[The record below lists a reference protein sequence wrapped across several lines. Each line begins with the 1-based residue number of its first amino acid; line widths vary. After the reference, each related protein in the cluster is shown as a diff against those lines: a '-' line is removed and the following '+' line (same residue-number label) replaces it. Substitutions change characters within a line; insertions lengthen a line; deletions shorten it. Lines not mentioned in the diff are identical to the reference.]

1 MNENVTLNGQAML
14 DCTNKNAHH
23 KSKRLLNIKNITK
36 TSRMNV
42 KTLRAKSKKLELTTN
57 LTKQGKDILR
67 LVDHKKT
74 HEDYINVQEIDQHL
88 IMTPPAWRNK
98 ANVVV
103 GVPVVVVSIYAENIL
118 AEIIKYSNKIL
129 VAHFN
134 GNHRTTTIVHYV
146 ACEGSDESEEL
157 YSNLATATT
166 IPKHSMVIVMGDF
179 NAHLGADDA
188 AYTFHSS
195 TNSNKKLMIDYLRET
210 NGMIGNTSFRKKKE
224 KLWTHISDMNG
235 LKPQVDYILINRKW
249 KNSIKSCEAYIRFS
263 GIRSDH

>member
-1 MNENVTLNGQAML
+1 MNDNVTLNPDERGML
-14 DCTNKNAHH
+14 DCTNKKAHH

-42 KTLRAKSKKLELTTN
+42 KTLQAESKQLELTTN
-57 LTKQGKDILR
+57 LTKQGKEILR

-74 HEDYINVQEIDQHL
+74 HEDNINVQEIDQHI
-88 IMTPPAWRNK
+88 IMISS
-98 ANVVV
+98 ANAVV
-103 GVPVVVVSIYAENIL
+103 GVPVVVVSKYAANTL
-118 AEIIKYSNKIL
+118 AEIIKYSDRIL

-134 GNHRTTTIVHYV
+134 GNHWTTTIVHYA
-146 ACEGSDESEEL
+146 ACEGSDESEEH

-166 IPKHSMVIVMGDF
+166 IPKYSMVIVMGDF
-179 NAHLGADDA
+179 NAHLGPDDA

-195 TNSNKKLMIDYLRET
+195 TNSNRKLMIDYLQET
-210 NGMIGNTSFRKKKE
+210 NRMIGNTSFRKKKE
-224 KLWTHISDMNG
+224 KLWTYISDMIG
-235 LKPQVDYILINRKW
+235 LKPQVDYILINREW